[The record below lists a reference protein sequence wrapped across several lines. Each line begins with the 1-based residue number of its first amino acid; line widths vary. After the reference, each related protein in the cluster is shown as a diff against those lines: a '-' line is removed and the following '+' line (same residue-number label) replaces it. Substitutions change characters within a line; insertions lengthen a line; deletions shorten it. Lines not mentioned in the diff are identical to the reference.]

1 MIDRK
6 NVVVDG
12 SLPGSDEV
20 MFFAIPVQPAYISGF
35 KYSSIA
41 VSYNTE
47 AINKELGVKA
57 FSKDTSSYVIYA
69 NGDIVLKSEGGMDI
83 GVNIFY
89 HLKNADISGKSLDGF
104 MKSVKN
110 SDAEE
115 MVFRLDENQYCLVY
129 VPIGF
134 DNWGLISMVPISVAN
149 SSSLAVQHRTVIMAV
164 QIGILLLMVAC
175 VVLYTYY
182 KRYVSEKDHEI
193 ARRDILFSIMA
204 KNLDDVYI
212 MLSWGD
218 WRKLYVSRNIERVLG
233 IRSSEYDGILKDFGE
248 LEKRGEVPEW
258 NDIVKLGKGESAVNE
273 YWIKPA
279 DSSEYRLFNQGCY
292 HMDKDGDD
300 VLVIILSDRTYEQQ
314 IRNHMEDALHTAE
327 AANRAKSQFLSN
339 MSHDIRTPMNAIVG
353 FSQLMLR
360 HYNNPDKVR
369 NYSEKI
375 VVSSQ
380 HLLSLINDVL
390 DMSKIESGK
399 TTLNLCDVNLADI
412 INETDN
418 IIRPQAKKKN
428 QTFVVKSD
436 GVEYC
441 CITADK
447 LRLSQILINILSNAV
462 KYTEEGGNITFE
474 IKEIKVTNPQI
485 VKYKFI
491 ISDNG
496 IGMSEEYLKD
506 IFKPFTREETS
517 LTDAVQGT
525 GLGMAITKNLIDLMG
540 GTIKVLSTQG
550 VGTTYEV
557 TMEFRIADINT
568 NKDLWNRYNI
578 PKHENEQ
585 NHVLVGKNF
594 LIAED
599 NGINSD
605 MLKELLK
612 EEGAACDCAKNGMA
626 AVDLFRHSKKGQYD
640 LIFMDVQMPDM
651 DGYEATR
658 AIRQM
663 KHPDAKDIPIVAMTA
678 NAFSN
683 DVKAAFDCGM
693 NAHLAKPVNIDRIK
707 DIVANF
713 T

>member
-1 MIDRK
+1 MKKNEYRKYFFAAVGVAIVVFVCVGAIMLNYSITVRRELYETSSKNLNEVYTQVSEKFMQITGQQWNLLGMTGDYIDEAGENIDSISKFLAEWKNEWHYTEFYFIDDACNYLSSSGKKGYLELGNTWKSLVVDRK

-20 MFFAIPVQPAYISGF
+20 MFFAIPVQPADASGF

-57 FSKDTSSYVIYA
+57 FSNDTSSYVIYD
-69 NGDIVLKSEGGMDI
+69 NGDIVLKSEGSMDI
-83 GVNIFY
+83 GGNIFY
-89 HLKNADISGKSLDGF
+89 HLKNADISGKSLDSL

-110 SDAEE
+110 STAEE
-115 MVFRLDENQYCLVY
+115 MVFQLDENQYCLVY

-149 SSSLAVQHRTVIMAV
+149 SSSLVVQHRTVLMAV

-182 KRYVSEKDHEI
+182 KRYVSEKNHEI

-360 HYNNPDKVR
+360 HYKNPDKVR
-369 NYSEKI
+369 NYAEKI

-496 IGMSEEYLKD
+496 IGMSKETLKNIEEMFYTTK
-506 IFKPFTREETS
+506 
-517 LTDAVQGT
+517 QNGT
-525 GLGMAITKNLIDLMG
+525 GLGVA
-540 GTIKVLSTQG
+540 LSSEI
-550 VGTTYEV
+550 V
-557 TMEFRIADINT
+557 
-568 NKDLWNRYNI
+568 KS
-578 PKHENEQ
+578 H
-585 NHVLVGKNF
+585 
-594 LIAED
+594 
-599 NGINSD
+599 NG
-605 MLKELLK
+605 ELLYTS
-612 EEGAACDCAKNGMA
+612 ELN
-626 AVDLFRHSKKGQYD
+626 KGTK
-640 LIFMDVQMPDM
+640 
-651 DGYEATR
+651 AT
-658 AIRQM
+658 IRLPY
-663 KHPDAKDIPIVAMTA
+663 K
-678 NAFSN
+678 
-683 DVKAAFDCGM
+683 
-693 NAHLAKPVNIDRIK
+693 
-707 DIVANF
+707 
-713 T
+713 

>member
-1 MIDRK
+1 MGQLKKNEYRKYFFAAVGVAIIVFACVGVIMLNYSITVKRELYETSLKNLNEVYTQVSEKFMQITGQQWNLLGMTGDYIDEAGENIDSISKFLTEWKNEWHYTEFYFIDDACNYLSSSGKKGYLELGNTWKSLVIDRK

-69 NGDIVLKSEGGMDI
+69 NGDIVLKSEGSMDI
-83 GVNIFY
+83 GGNIFY

-149 SSSLAVQHRTVIMAV
+149 SSSLAVLHRTVIMAV

-360 HYNNPDKVR
+360 HYNNPSSPPANTATVLPTLAGILPCSAFNAPQCAAASVPIAPPDTTRCPATAACSATVCATYR
-369 NYSEKI
+369 PYS
-375 VVSSQ
+375 
-380 HLLSLINDVL
+380 
-390 DMSKIESGK
+390 
-399 TTLNLCDVNLADI
+399 
-412 INETDN
+412 
-418 IIRPQAKKKN
+418 
-428 QTFVVKSD
+428 
-436 GVEYC
+436 
-441 CITADK
+441 
-447 LRLSQILINILSNAV
+447 
-462 KYTEEGGNITFE
+462 
-474 IKEIKVTNPQI
+474 VT
-485 VKYKFI
+485 
-491 ISDNG
+491 S
-496 IGMSEEYLKD
+496 
-506 IFKPFTREETS
+506 REPTMP
-517 LTDAVQGT
+517 T
-525 GLGMAITKNLIDLMG
+525 GLAQLVNARGWPLIHKHSG
-540 GTIKVLSTQG
+540 GAQ
-550 VGTTYEV
+550 
-557 TMEFRIADINT
+557 
-568 NKDLWNRYNI
+568 W
-578 PKHENEQ
+578 
-585 NHVLVGKNF
+585 GK
-594 LIAED
+594 A
-599 NGINSD
+599 NGR
-605 MLKELLK
+605 
-612 EEGAACDCAKNGMA
+612 G
-626 AVDLFRHSKKGQYD
+626 R
-640 LIFMDVQMPDM
+640 P
-651 DGYEATR
+651 ATR
-658 AIRQM
+658 GPTWMARARQSIACRSIVNQSASWMMSCEGRSIMRLCQQASALRKEARRVRRRLAAPSSEAVHEHAVNTWQRRARRFQMAGLDGIAPTHARGIRRF
-663 KHPDAKDIPIVAMTA
+663 PR
-678 NAFSN
+678 
-683 DVKAAFDCGM
+683 
-693 NAHLAKPVNIDRIK
+693 L
-707 DIVANF
+707 
-713 T
+713 